1 MPKGQCY
8 ADEFKAGSDAVLD
21 VLEYSA
27 EQLYVRLLDTVSH
40 IPQAA
45 AQVTAFGGVA
55 FVEASAFLSGFV
67 NREGCLISAETLPI
81 KCTSVSLGLCEYHM
95 LLKPV

>member
-1 MPKGQCY
+1 MPKGQCD
-8 ADEFKAGSDAVLD
+8 ADEFQAGSDAVLD

-45 AQVTAFGGVA
+45 AQVTALRDIA
-55 FVEASAFLSGFV
+55 FVESNAFISGFV
-67 NREGCLISAETLPI
+67 NRQGVADLSRNPADQ
-81 KCTSVSLGLCEYHM
+81 VHLCQ
-95 LLKPV
+95 LWLV

>member
-1 MPKGQCY
+1 MLKGQCY

-45 AQVTAFGGVA
+45 AQVTAFGGVTFVKPHA
-55 FVEASAFLSGFV
+55 FISGFV
-67 NREGCLISAETLPI
+67 NRQGVVDPSRYPANQ
-81 KCTSVSLGLCEYHM
+81 VHLCQ
-95 LLKPV
+95 LWLV